1 MSVTAIPITQK
12 LLVAAGGWPAMKQ
25 AQQLH
30 AAGRV
35 SEAAYNPP
43 LLSGL
48 VREGNRSLR
57 SGLRIKSEK
66 DIENICTCRESRE
79 WGRICPHA
87 LAVGLAFMQPQ
98 ENAPEESTKPAALE
112 REGPKFVEIG
122 AQAAPAVAFSFIL
135 PPKLESAWAKNAI
148 MLVT

>member
-1 MSVTAIPITQK
+1 MSAAAIPITQK
-12 LLVAAGGWPAMKQ
+12 LLVTAGGWPAMKQ

-35 SEAAYNPP
+35 TDATYDPP
-43 LLSGL
+43 LLAGL

-66 DIENICTCRESRE
+66 DVENICTCRESRE

-87 LAVGLAFMQPQ
+87 LAVGLAFLQPAKPV
-98 ENAPEESTKPAALE
+98 ETPTPASAPERK
-112 REGPKFVEIG
+112 GPNFVEIG
-122 AQAAPAVAFSFIL
+122 AQA
-135 PPKLESAWAKNAI
+135 
-148 MLVT
+148 